1 MFFNFNVDVDFEY
14 LFSKS
19 LIYSKYFSIYYWNII
34 FPFMITV
41 FIISL
46 YFEYS
51 KRKNILYNI
60 QNDVFIFKSVINDSI
75 KEIKADISKLHKQIE
90 VDAKFNTHQ
99 LNIIENKISKNSN
112 DKVQT
117 MQIIENNIVET
128 QKITHSVIQSVEEC
142 FGKFDG
148 DIKLLKNMNI
158 EKDKVID
165 SMKLNFE
172 NCFNNLDE
180 EIKSLKEEDV
190 IKDDKL
196 DLLNI
201 HFENCFNNINE
212 EIETLKETS
221 SIKDSMM
228 ESLNMNFEKINI
240 NFNKIEK
247 QCSGHV
253 LDTEINTQKIHL
265 IEETIKE
272 LIYRTNVLANLHNG
286 FDCNEAIKS
295 FRYYRNAYK
304 TPLLDSS
311 YDYIRKGIKK
321 ASDIDFNMG
330 ELSDPYNAIF

>member
-1 MFFNFNVDVDFEY
+1 
-14 LFSKS
+14 
-19 LIYSKYFSIYYWNII
+19 
-34 FPFMITV
+34 MITV

-51 KRKNILYNI
+51 KRKKILYNI

-75 KEIKADISKLHKQIE
+75 KEIKADISKLQKQIE

-128 QKITHSVIQSVEEC
+128 QKITHSVIQRVEEC

-180 EIKSLKEEDV
+180 EIKSLKEDV
-190 IKDDKL
+190 V
-196 DLLNI
+196 
-201 HFENCFNNINE
+201 
-212 EIETLKETS
+212 
-221 SIKDSMM
+221 IKDSMM

-240 NFNKIEK
+240 NFNKIEN

-253 LDTEINTQKIHL
+253 LNTEINTQKIHE

-272 LIYRTNVLANLHNG
+272 LIYRINVVANFHHRDG
-286 FDCNEAIKS
+286 DYNEVVAA
-295 FRYYRNAYK
+295 FRYYRNTDK
-304 TPLLDSS
+304 TELLDSS
-311 YDYIRKGIKK
+311 YDYIREGIKK
-321 ASDIDFNMG
+321 ASNIDFNMG
-330 ELSDPYNAIF
+330 ELSDPHDVIFE

>member
-1 MFFNFNVDVDFEY
+1 
-14 LFSKS
+14 
-19 LIYSKYFSIYYWNII
+19 
-34 FPFMITV
+34 MITV
-41 FIISL
+41 FIILL

-51 KRKNILYNI
+51 KRKKILYNI

-75 KEIKADISKLHKQIE
+75 KEIKDDISKLQKQIE
-90 VDAKFNTHQ
+90 VDAKFNIHQ
-99 LNIIENKISKNSN
+99 LNLIESKLLKNSN

-142 FGKFDG
+142 FSKFDG

-158 EKDKVID
+158 ERDKTID

-172 NCFNNLDE
+172 NCFNNL
-180 EIKSLKEEDV
+180 
-190 IKDDKL
+190 
-196 DLLNI
+196 
-201 HFENCFNNINE
+201 NE
-212 EIETLKETS
+212 EIEKLKETS

-253 LDTEINTQKIHL
+253 LNTEMNTQKIHE

-272 LIYRTNVLANLHNG
+272 LIYRINVVANFHHHDG
-286 FDCNEAIKS
+286 DYNEVVDA
-295 FRYYRNAYK
+295 FRYYRNTDK
-304 TPLLDSS
+304 TELLDSS
-311 YDYIRKGIKK
+311 NDYIREGIKK
-321 ASDIDFNMG
+321 ASNIDFNMG
-330 ELSDPYNAIF
+330 ELSDHMM

>member
-1 MFFNFNVDVDFEY
+1 
-14 LFSKS
+14 
-19 LIYSKYFSIYYWNII
+19 
-34 FPFMITV
+34 MITV

-51 KRKNILYNI
+51 KRKKILYNI

-75 KEIKADISKLHKQIE
+75 KEIKADISKLQKQIE

-158 EKDKVID
+158 ERDKTID

-172 NCFNNLDE
+172 NCFNKFDE

-190 IKDDKL
+190 
-196 DLLNI
+196 
-201 HFENCFNNINE
+201 
-212 EIETLKETS
+212 
-221 SIKDSMM
+221 IKDSMM

-253 LDTEINTQKIHL
+253 LDTEINTQKIHV

-272 LIYRTNVLANLHNG
+272 LIYRTNVLAHLFHRNCSNS
-286 FDCNEAIKS
+286 AIDL
-295 FRYYRNAYK
+295 FRYYRNTDK
-304 TPLLDSS
+304 HPLLDSS
-311 YDYIRKGIKK
+311 YREGIKK
-321 ASDIDFNMG
+321 ASNINFNMG
-330 ELSDPYNAIF
+330 ELSDPYDVIF